1 MSSRAKKK
9 KPKLKKVTF
18 KDKNW
23 YQILTSKS
31 FNFKP
36 IGEVIG
42 LEDTLIGRTLETLLY
57 DFTGKYSDISLKLK
71 FKIIDINEEAKKC
84 NSIFIGHQYTNDFIR
99 SLIGR
104 RSTKIQTILNL
115 ATKDQYV
122 FRLTMLCTTIKR
134 ARNSQQILIRKI
146 MTEIIREFAK
156 SLNHE
161 KFIAGMIYG
170 EFQNQIKRVAKTIY
184 PLSNSV
190 IIKSKLISVPE
201 GGEDKEIPDDQFE
214 IVEVDVP
221 RSRKSEIKRSER
233 INVKK
238 LTQSKKR
245 TRPTKKEEASTSE
258 KSVEEAST
266 SEKSEEEANTSEKS
280 EEAKAE

>member
-1 MSSRAKKK
+1 MSSKGRKKK
-9 KPKLKKVTF
+9 VKAKKVTF

-23 YQILTSKS
+23 FTILTSKS

-36 IGEVIG
+36 IGEIIG
-42 LEDTLIGRTLETLLY
+42 LEDSLIGRTIEALLY

-71 FKIIDINEEAKKC
+71 FQVTEVNEEAKKC
-84 NSIFIGHQYTNDFIR
+84 KSIFIGHQYTNDFIR

-104 RSTKIQTILNL
+104 GSTKIQTIINL
-115 ATKDQYV
+115 TTKDKYK
-122 FRLTMLCTTIKR
+122 FRVTILCTTIKR
-134 ARNSQQILIRKI
+134 ARSSQQILIRKI
-146 MTEIIREFAK
+146 MSEIIREFAR

-170 EFQNQIKRVAKTIY
+170 EFQNQIMRVAKTIY

-190 IIKSKLISVPE
+190 IIKSKLTSVPE
-201 GGEDKEIPDDQFE
+201 GGVDKEIPDDQFE
-214 IVEVDVP
+214 IVEVEVP

-238 LTQSKKR
+238 LAQSKPK
-245 TRPTKKEEASTSE
+245 TPSSK
-258 KSVEEAST
+258 VEEEPT
-266 SEKSEEEANTSEKS
+266 LEEDE
-280 EEAKAE
+280 

>member
-9 KPKLKKVTF
+9 KPKVKKVTF

-23 YQILTSKS
+23 YTVVTSKS

-36 IGEVIG
+36 IGEIIG
-42 LEDTLIGRTLETLLY
+42 MEDTLMGRTLEALLY

-71 FKIIDINEEAKKC
+71 FQITDVNEEARKC
-84 NSIFIGHQYTNDFIR
+84 NTVFQGHSYTNDFVR

-104 RSTKIQTILNL
+104 GSTKIQTIINL
-115 ATKDQYV
+115 TTKDNYI
-122 FRLTMLCTTIKR
+122 FRLTILCTTIKR
-134 ARNSQQILIRKI
+134 ARSSQQILIRKI
-146 MTEIIREFAK
+146 MREILREFAK

-161 KFIAGMIYG
+161 KFIAGIVFG
-170 EFQNQIKRVAKTIY
+170 EFQNQIQRVAKTIY

-190 IIKSKLISVPE
+190 IIKSKLISIPE
-201 GGEDKEIPDDQFE
+201 GGIDKEIPDDEFE
-214 IVEVDVP
+214 IVEVEVK

-238 LTQSKKR
+238 LAQTSSRTQTNSKV
-245 TRPTKKEEASTSE
+245 SE
-258 KSVEEAST
+258 DESKIDDTNDE
-266 SEKSEEEANTSEKS
+266 
-280 EEAKAE
+280 

>member
-1 MSSRAKKK
+1 MSSRARKKK
-9 KPKLKKVTF
+9 AKIKKVSWRE
-18 KDKNW
+18 KSW
-23 YQILTSKS
+23 YQIITPKI

-42 LEDTLIGRTLETLLY
+42 IEDNVVGRIIETLLY

-71 FKIIDINEEAKKC
+71 FRIIDTNEEAKKC
-84 NSIFIGHQYTNDFIR
+84 NTIFVGHQYTNDFIR

-104 RSTKIQTILNL
+104 GSTKIQTILNL
-115 ATKDQYV
+115 TTKDGYI
-122 FRLTMLCTTIKR
+122 FRVTMLCTTIKR
-134 ARNSQQILIRKI
+134 ARSSQQTLIRRI
-146 MTEIIREFAK
+146 MREILHEFAT

-161 KFIAGMIYG
+161 KFIAGIIYG
-170 EFQNQIKRVAKTIY
+170 EFQNQIMRVAKTIY

-238 LTQSKKR
+238 LAQSK
-245 TRPTKKEEASTSE
+245 TKAPKEEDE
-258 KSVEEAST
+258 ESV
-266 SEKSEEEANTSEKS
+266 SEESKD
-280 EEAKAE
+280 